1 MHLLLLEGGLI
12 CGINYYKNTSPR
24 LCTKNAGEGC
34 LGARV
39 GGGGVFARHYGTSVM
54 VYILASFVGM
64 LVLEW
69 PYACT
74 CKVIM
79 VN

>member
-24 LCTKNAGEGC
+24 LCTKS
-34 LGARV
+34 
-39 GGGGVFARHYGTSVM
+39 GGGGGGGVVFARHYGTSVM
-54 VYILASFVGM
+54 VYISASFVGM
-64 LVLEW
+64 LFLEW